1 MGAVFEN
8 LLGNEYLKA
17 TLAPALANGSAAHG
31 YILSGPSGSGKRM
44 AARLMAAAALCEN
57 RTNQRESLPCG
68 RCGQCHRILSDISTD
83 VLWINRGDK
92 ASISVEQ
99 IRQVRQTL
107 YIPPNDGERKFY
119 IFEDAHTMT
128 DQAQNALLLSLEEPP
143 PFVHFLLLTE
153 DHAALLETIRS
164 RAPVLQMEL
173 FSPTFVLDWLKKALP
188 GQSAEDVRNGAA
200 VLSGGALG
208 KALLLAGPEGE
219 KSEAMRM
226 RALALALLE
235 GIFAKRTS
243 ELLGALSGLLP
254 TSVTRESMC
263 MAFRMLRQACRD
275 LILRKKL
282 AGDAAGM
289 FLLGDEAVCK
299 FGNKWSVARLFALY
313 DICETALARLE
324 ANGSILPCVTGFV
337 LKAKEI

>member
-57 RTNQRESLPCG
+57 REDQRESLPCG
-68 RCGQCHRILSDISTD
+68 RCGQCHRILGDISTD

-164 RAPVLQMEL
+164 RAPVIQLEL
-173 FSPTFVLDWLKKALP
+173 FSPAYVLDWLKRTLP
-188 GQSAEDVRNGAA
+188 GKAAEDALHGAA

-219 KSEAMRM
+219 KSEPMRM
-226 RALALALLE
+226 RTLALSLLE
-235 GIFAKRTS
+235 GILAQRTS
-243 ELLGALSGLLP
+243 DVLAALPALLP
-254 TSVTRESMC
+254 NAVTRESMC
-263 MAFRMLRQACRD
+263 LAFRMLRQACRD
-275 LILRKKL
+275 LILKKKL
-282 AGDAAGM
+282 GEAAGM
-289 FLLGDEAVCK
+289 FLLGDEAVCRY
-299 FGNKWSVARLFALY
+299 GHKWSVARLFALY
-313 DICETALARLE
+313 DCCETALARLE
-324 ANGSILPCVTGFV
+324 ANGSIVPCVTGFV